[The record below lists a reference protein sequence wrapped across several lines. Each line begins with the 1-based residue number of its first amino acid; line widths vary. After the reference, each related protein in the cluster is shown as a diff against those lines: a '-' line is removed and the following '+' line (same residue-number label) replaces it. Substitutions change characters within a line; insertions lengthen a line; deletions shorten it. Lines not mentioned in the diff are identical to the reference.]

1 MQASKGPTPQF
12 STVQEYFKESY
23 YCRLKTIETIVER
36 WNCFAKML
44 GEHARLISLELL
56 REISEL
62 TAYLENI
69 DYLNSLRSSFLLPS
83 IYMIL

>member
-1 MQASKGPTPQF
+1 MLF
-12 STVQEYFKESY
+12 
-23 YCRLKTIETIVER
+23 IETIVFQMFR
-36 WNCFAKML
+36 
-44 GEHARLISLELL
+44 EHARLISLELL